1 MRLFCCLFVVLA
13 FAPAVGAAGLSSRE
27 KSIVASVNA
36 SVKRAGV
43 DYASGKF
50 DSAGKHVRAAMN
62 KIDVAMKSGSSELYQ
77 ELDPAMTRISTA
89 HAMLEFEG
97 VSLPPFRRPQVPSA
111 KMATAVETT
120 APATPESGAP
130 GLSTSAISFT
140 KQVAPIL
147 SQRCGRCHVEGS
159 KGQFNLG
166 TFASLMKGPPE
177 GVVVFAGD
185 TVGSRLIET
194 IVTGDMPRGGGKVT
208 PPELAILNGWIIQG
222 AKFDGADPNASIT
235 SGATTAP
242 AGNTPR
248 PKAAIAT
255 GKETVSFARDV
266 APILVDNCN
275 GCHIGAMQVRGGL
288 RMDSF
293 SQILRGGDSGEIIM
307 PGKSAESLLVKK
319 IKGMDIE
326 GERMPAGGRPAL
338 SQKDIQLIST
348 WIDEGATLDGASET
362 QPITVMA
369 QLAWAAN
376 ATPAQM
382 NEKRQGLAGE
392 NLGLVADAGSRPAT
406 SIMTD
411 HFYVTGTSSQETLQL
426 VGAAAEI
433 KMKAVQAIV
442 RGKTG
447 EDFFHGKASIFVL
460 PQRYDYS
467 EFAKMVEQRSVPTTW
482 TSHWKFDG
490 VDAYVALVASDRDDE
505 SAIEDRLLAPIAA
518 LAVAT
523 RGGDVPRW
531 FAEGVGATMNMR
543 GSSQDRESKSQ
554 REAETREAV
563 AACKDAKAFLSGKLN
578 PVHTDR
584 IGAAMAATMMDRKLR
599 KNFDACLRAVDEG
612 KPFDSAFANAFAAP
626 VNSWVNTWL
635 TWAKGS

>member
-1 MRLFCCLFVVLA
+1 MRLLCCLVFLVVV
-13 FAPAVGAAGLSSRE
+13 APAAWAAGLSSRE
-27 KSIVASVNA
+27 KTIVESVNA
-36 SVKRAGV
+36 SVKQAGV

-50 DSAGKHVRAAMN
+50 DSAGEHVRAAMN
-62 KIDVAMKSGSSELYQ
+62 KIDVAMKSGSLELY
-77 ELDPAMTRISTA
+77 EKLDPAMTRVSTA

-97 VSLPPFRRPQVPSA
+97 VSLPPFRRPKMPSA
-111 KMATAVETT
+111 NKAPAVEATATEMSEPS
-120 APATPESGAP
+120 APA
-130 GLSTSAISFT
+130 LSTSAISFT

-147 SQRCGRCHVEGS
+147 NQRCGRCHVEGS
-159 KGQFNLG
+159 RGQFNLG
-166 TFASLMKGPPE
+166 TFASLMKGP
-177 GVVVFAGD
+177 
-185 TVGSRLIET
+185 LIET

-208 PPELAILNGWIIQG
+208 PAELAILNGWIIQG
-222 AKFDGADPNASIT
+222 AKFDGADPNASI
-235 SGATTAP
+235 SGGVAP
-242 AGNTPR
+242 AQAGNTPR
-248 PKAAIAT
+248 PKAALAT

-266 APILVDNCN
+266 APILVGNCN
-275 GCHIGAMQVRGGL
+275 GCHINAMQTRGGL

-293 SQILRGGDSGEIIM
+293 SQILRGGDSGQIVM

-319 IKGMDIE
+319 IRGMDIE

-376 ATPAQM
+376 ATSAQM
-382 NEKRQGLAGE
+382 NEKRQSLASE
-392 NLGLVADAGSRPAT
+392 NLALVANSGNRPAA
-406 SIMTD
+406 SIITD
-411 HFYVTGTSSQETLQL
+411 HFFVTGTSSKETLEL
-426 VGAAAEI
+426 VGAAAEQ
-433 KMKAVQAIV
+433 KMKSVKTIV
-442 RGKTG
+442 RGKTS

-460 PQRYDYS
+460 PRRYDYS
-467 EFAKMVEQRSVPTTW
+467 EFAKMVEQRNVPATW

-490 VDAYVALVASDRDDE
+490 VDAYVAVVASDQEDE
-505 SAIEDRLLAPIAA
+505 SVIADRLLAPITA

-531 FAEGVGATMNMR
+531 FAEGVGATMKLK
-543 GSSQDRESKSQ
+543 GSSQDREAKSQ

-563 AACKDAKAFLSGKLN
+563 VACKDAKAFLSGKLN

-599 KNFDACLRAVDEG
+599 KNFDACLRALDEG
-612 KPFDSAFANAFAAP
+612 KPFNSAFAGSFGSP
-626 VNSWVNTWL
+626 VNSWVDNWL
-635 TWAKGS
+635 RWAKGS